1 MANFT
6 LETSRN
12 QAFQNIP
19 RLTFQLPQSTTGV
32 TPSTTS
38 PILFCQTGCDL
49 EFKFKNI
56 TNATLKNDGNF
67 FTITP
72 PDNSDNYINWNGTGK
87 DGLNMIR
94 FNLKEVKFSAP
105 ARDIVGSISYNKS
118 IQIYFTFVNSD
129 PTKRDIMIVITI
141 IGQANNVGN
150 SQTDGFILLNALTN
164 QIPLRNDVKNVTNLG
179 NVNLGNLLPANKSFF
194 NTLIN
199 GNSIQYISMAR
210 IIDIPQDFL
219 NNMISRVLG
228 GQQAYQLK
236 VNQNTQQIPS
246 NPEGTFIFYSENI
259 KTIGADQAYVCN
271 ANCDRVVGDSKL
283 LIPKFGASTTTTTS
297 STTTRTVG
305 GKPSDTVKEEVCE
318 EEYVFPG
325 TRTNVRI
332 KSATVPATSA
342 DTTKQKE
349 ISQGEF
355 TNAIVISL
363 FIVLIF
369 ICVAGILYALAKAA
383 DLSGIRSFF
392 SRELWNI
399 SNVPLLISTIIG
411 FCSIIIFTSFALDI
425 MVKQNKIENFRV
437 RFRSK
442 FSSSDENEKLKKPWI
457 FLIIG
462 YSIYIL
468 CLTPLIIIAYRK
480 KINPYGNLS
489 SSFTDINKYSS
500 FKTRPNFT
508 IPMDSNLTQ
517 FKKIPAFTT
526 QTDKILTDYKK
537 SPTDY
542 LSPGSKGVADILEAS
557 KKYSELS
564 PLAKESL
571 TKSNPSIVDFLKPNS
586 EFIKDIQSKTP
597 QQFPGKPT
605 LDSFIDNLSQYN
617 KFSRTPAIITQ
628 DLLDSLTKYQVLVKN
643 KNLDDII
650 KSLKVGDPIPLK
662 LNQYATTMKTK
673 F

>member
-56 TNATLKNDGNF
+56 KNATLKNDGNF

-72 PDNSDNYINWNGTGK
+72 PDNSENYINWNGTGK

-94 FNLKEVKFSAP
+94 FDLKEVKFSAP

-164 QIPLRNDVKNVTNLG
+164 QIPMRNDVKNVTNLG

-259 KTIGADQAYVCN
+259 KTIGADEAYVCN
-271 ANCDRVVGDSKL
+271 SNCDRVVANSKL
-283 LIPKFGASTTTTTS
+283 LEPKFGASTTTTTS

-325 TRTNVRI
+325 TKTNVRI

-342 DTTKQKE
+342 DKTKQKE
-349 ISQGEF
+349 LSQSEF

-369 ICVAGILYALAKAA
+369 ICVIGILYALLKATN
-383 DLSGIRSFF
+383 LSSIRSFF

-399 SNVPLLISTIIG
+399 RNIPLLIAAIIG
-411 FCSIIIFTSFALDI
+411 LCAIIIFTSLALDI
-425 MVKQNKIENFRV
+425 MVKQNKIENW
-437 RFRSK
+437 
-442 FSSSDENEKLKKPWI
+442 DEKEKSKKPWI

-468 CLTPLIIIAYRK
+468 CLTPIIIIAYRTK
-480 KINPYGNLS
+480 RNPNRI
-489 SSFTDINKYSS
+489 FNNYSS
-500 FKTRPNFT
+500 NEYSSLKTPPNLI
-508 IPMDSNLTQ
+508 IPMDNKLTQ
-517 FKKIPAFTT
+517 FNKIPELTA
-526 QTDKILTDYKK
+526 QTEKILSDYKK
-537 SPTDY
+537 SPSTY
-542 LSPGSKGVADILEAS
+542 FNPGSKGVADILEAS

-571 TKSNPSIVDFLKPNS
+571 TKSNPSIVNFLKPNS
-586 EFIKDIQSKTP
+586 EFIKDIQSKNP
-597 QQFPGKPT
+597 QSFPGKPT
-605 LDSFIDNLSQYN
+605 LDSFIENLTNYN
-617 KFSRTPAIITQ
+617 KFSKMPAIVTQ
-628 DLLDSLTKYQVLVKN
+628 DLLDRLTKYQAIVQN
-643 KNLDDII
+643 KALDDII
-650 KSLKVGDPIPLK
+650 KTLKVGDPIPLK
-662 LNQYATTMKTK
+662 LNQYAVTMKTK

>member
-1 MANFT
+1 
-6 LETSRN
+6 
-12 QAFQNIP
+12 
-19 RLTFQLPQSTTGV
+19 
-32 TPSTTS
+32 
-38 PILFCQTGCDL
+38 
-49 EFKFKNI
+49 
-56 TNATLKNDGNF
+56 
-67 FTITP
+67 
-72 PDNSDNYINWNGTGK
+72 
-87 DGLNMIR
+87 
-94 FNLKEVKFSAP
+94 
-105 ARDIVGSISYNKS
+105 
-118 IQIYFTFVNSD
+118 
-129 PTKRDIMIVITI
+129 
-141 IGQANNVGN
+141 
-150 SQTDGFILLNALTN
+150 
-164 QIPLRNDVKNVTNLG
+164 
-179 NVNLGNLLPANKSFF
+179 
-194 NTLIN
+194 
-199 GNSIQYISMAR
+199 
-210 IIDIPQDFL
+210 
-219 NNMISRVLG
+219 
-228 GQQAYQLK
+228 
-236 VNQNTQQIPS
+236 
-246 NPEGTFIFYSENI
+246 
-259 KTIGADQAYVCN
+259 
-271 ANCDRVVGDSKL
+271 
-283 LIPKFGASTTTTTS
+283 
-297 STTTRTVG
+297 
-305 GKPSDTVKEEVCE
+305 
-318 EEYVFPG
+318 
-325 TRTNVRI
+325 
-332 KSATVPATSA
+332 
-342 DTTKQKE
+342 
-349 ISQGEF
+349 
-355 TNAIVISL
+355 
-363 FIVLIF
+363 
-369 ICVAGILYALAKAA
+369 
-383 DLSGIRSFF
+383 
-392 SRELWNI
+392 
-399 SNVPLLISTIIG
+399 
-411 FCSIIIFTSFALDI
+411 